1 MSLSHPRPAF
11 AFLANIL
18 GQLEAAGT
26 PYFEGFIAMANVR
39 GQLET
44 AGTNY
49 FDSFVAIPGTRAH
62 IRSVS
67 GFMPA
72 LVATATYVESEN
84 TEIVLGEHSQ
94 FESVLEMVI
103 TLGALHMA
111 REGGRATLGFG
122 RFIFHTEDEAYQHLR
137 DRTFFGRGQ
146 LVMGSTRYGT

>member
-1 MSLSHPRPAF
+1 MSSRAARLAF
-11 AFLANIL
+11 NF
-18 GQLEAAGT
+18 
-26 PYFEGFIAMANVR
+26 YANVR

-94 FESVLEMVI
+94 FESVLEMVAQD
-103 TLGALHMA
+103 GAVSHY
-111 REGGRATLGFG
+111 EP
-122 RFIFHTEDEAYQHLR
+122 
-137 DRTFFGRGQ
+137 
-146 LVMGSTRYGT
+146 